1 MKKFKTGDRVVGNCL
16 GFKRRLGVVEI
27 IDHRILVRFGSDAYL
42 VSVKD
47 YEIDLVDTHIPPKLK
62 IEEGKYYKTR
72 GGRKFGPAKKS
83 YGGEYV
89 WNIPSELGF
98 YAYTADGK
106 SCLGKYSDD
115 IVEEWP
121 VEEKSKS
128 EELINVLEGIL
139 AELDTKIC
147 EMQAVKEKA
156 LAAISNAKGEMT

>member
-1 MKKFKTGDRVVGNCL
+1 MKKFKTGDRVIANCL
-16 GFKRRLGVVEI
+16 GFKRRVGVVEI
-27 IDHRILVRFGSDAYL
+27 IDHRILVRFGSDPYL

-72 GGRKFGPAKKS
+72 GGRKFGPAETLN
-83 YGGEYV
+83 GGKYV

-98 YAYTADGK
+98 YVYTADGK

-139 AELDTKIC
+139 AELDTKIG

-156 LAAISNAKGEMT
+156 LAAISNAKGGMK